1 MPKNI
6 KCITYHLLYKERRDA
21 RHIKIKKGLYINYK
35 LYHTREYYINIRSV
49 KNKNV
54 GYIMHRVRTQIMKC
68 IICQTHIGGSE
79 YGMTIHRNKNQVITE
94 AVG

>member
-1 MPKNI
+1 
-6 KCITYHLLYKERRDA
+6 
-21 RHIKIKKGLYINYK
+21 
-35 LYHTREYYINIRSV
+35 
-49 KNKNV
+49 
-54 GYIMHRVRTQIMKC
+54 MHRVRTQIMKC